1 MEPIEIDC
9 PACLVPAWEWCT
21 APSENGRR
29 EVKWYHLARIA
40 VAEERTALERQ
51 QPDN

>member
-1 MEPIEIDC
+1 MDAIDIDC
-9 PACLVPAWEWCT
+9 PACLVSAGERCT
-21 APSENGRR
+21 APSDNGRR
-29 EVKWYHLARIA
+29 EVNWFHLARIA